1 MIGSG
6 LKKLAKAN
14 GMHVGG
20 GVAYGSLHGYA
31 TTLSEGAGYKQI
43 VISTRFPDVEK
54 LNELQSAVNGR
65 NIARELRVQNLS
77 FAPNGVSVTF
87 IDNPGTMKKIEEF
100 IAWFYPLLDQAGATG
115 AKVCAE
121 CGMEAVAGS
130 WKLIGGVALYM
141 HDACAQKVAR
151 DIDAEYETRGEEN
164 PGSYGLGLLGAL
176 LGAAL
181 GAVVWTLVLMGGYV
195 ASIVGLLIG
204 WLADKGYDLL
214 KGKQGKGKIVI
225 LIIAVIFG
233 VVAGTL
239 AADAISLAQAIDA
252 GELLGWEMG
261 DIPLIMLLLFE
272 DTEYVG
278 ATLGNIGMGLL
289 FAALGVYSL
298 LRKTNKAVSKTKVI
312 DLP

>member
-14 GMHVGG
+14 GMNVGG

-43 VISTRFPDVEK
+43 VISARFPDVEK
-54 LNELQSAVNGR
+54 LNGLQETVNGR

-77 FAPNGVSVTF
+77 FAPNGVSVIFT
-87 IDNPGTMKKIEEF
+87 DNPGTMKKIEEF
-100 IAWFYPLLDQAGATG
+100 IAWFYPLLDQANATG
-115 AKVCAE
+115 INVCAE
-121 CGMEAVAGS
+121 CGLEVTDGC
-130 WKLIGGVALYM
+130 WKLIDGVALYM
-141 HDACAQKVAR
+141 HDACGQKVAR
-151 DIDAEYETRGEEN
+151 DIDAEYETQREEST
-164 PGSYGLGLLGAL
+164 GSYGLGLLGAL

-181 GAVVWTLVLMGGYV
+181 GAVVWALVLLSGFV

-233 VVAGTL
+233 VVAGTF
-239 AADAISLAQAIDA
+239 AADAISLAQMIDA

-261 DIPLIMLLLFE
+261 DIPLIILMLFE
-272 DTEYVG
+272 DAEYVT
-278 ATLGNIGMGLL
+278 ATLSNVGMGLL
-289 FAALGVYSL
+289 FAAIGVFSL
-298 LRKTNKAVSKTKVI
+298 LRKTNKAVSKAKVI

>member
-6 LKKLAKAN
+6 LKKFAKAN
-14 GMHVGG
+14 NMNVAG

-54 LNELQSAVNGR
+54 LNQLQLAVNGR
-65 NIARELRVQNLS
+65 NVARELRIQNLS
-77 FAPNGVSVTF
+77 FAPNGVSVMFT
-87 IDNPGTMKKIEEF
+87 DNPGTMKKIEEF
-100 IAWFYPLLDQAGATG
+100 IAWFYPLLNQAGATG
-115 AKVCAE
+115 VKVCAE
-121 CGMEAVAGS
+121 CGLEADTGC
-130 WKLIGGVALYM
+130 WKLIDGVALYM
-141 HDACAQKVAR
+141 HDACAQKVVR
-151 DIDAEYETRGEEN
+151 DIEVEYESQREEN
-164 PGSYGLGLLGAL
+164 TGSYGLGLIGAL

-181 GAVVWTLVLMGGYV
+181 GAVVWALVLLSGFV

-214 KGKQGKGKIVI
+214 KGKQGKGKLVI
-225 LIIAVIFG
+225 LILAVIFG

-239 AADAISLAQAIDA
+239 AADAISLEQMIDA

-261 DIPLIMLLLFE
+261 DIPLIMLMLFE
-272 DTEYVG
+272 DTEYIT
-278 ATLGNIGMGLL
+278 ATFSNIGMGLV
-289 FAALGVYSL
+289 FAALGVFSL
-298 LRKTNKAVSKTKVI
+298 LRKTNKAVSKARVI

>member
-1 MIGSG
+1 MVGSG

-14 GMHVGG
+14 GMNVAC

-43 VISTRFPDVEK
+43 VVNTRFPNVEK
-54 LNELQSAVNGR
+54 LNQLQILVNGR

-77 FAPNGVSVTF
+77 FMPNGVSVTF
-87 IDNPGTMKKIEEF
+87 TDNPGTMKKIEEF
-100 IAWFYPLLDQAGATG
+100 IAWFYPLLDQADATG
-115 AKVCAE
+115 IKVCAE
-121 CGMEAVAGS
+121 CGLEADTGC
-130 WKLIGGVALYM
+130 WKLVDGVALYM
-141 HDACAQKVAR
+141 HDACAQKVVR
-151 DIDAEYETRGEEN
+151 DINAEYENRREEIT
-164 PGSYGLGLLGAL
+164 GSYGLGLLGAL

-181 GAVVWTLVLMGGYV
+181 GAVVWALILLSGYV

-233 VVAGTL
+233 VVAGTF
-239 AADAISLAQAIDA
+239 AADAISLAQMIEA
-252 GELLGWEMG
+252 GELLGWEVR
-261 DIPLIMLLLFE
+261 DIPLIILMLFE
-272 DTEYVG
+272 DPGYVTG
-278 ATLGNIGMGLL
+278 ILSNIGMGLL
-289 FAALGVYSL
+289 FAALGVFSL
-298 LRKTNKAVSKTKVI
+298 LRKTNKAVSKAKVI

>member
-14 GMHVGG
+14 SMNVAG
-20 GVAYGSLHGYA
+20 GVAYGSLHGYS

-54 LNELQSAVNGR
+54 LNQLQSAVNGR
-65 NIARELRVQNLS
+65 NIARELRIQNLS
-77 FAPNGVSVTF
+77 FAPNGVSVIFT
-87 IDNPGTMKKIEEF
+87 DNPGTMKKIEEF

-115 AKVCAE
+115 ANVCAE
-121 CGMEAVAGS
+121 CGMEAVVGS

-141 HDACAQKVAR
+141 HDACAQRVAR
-151 DIDAEYETRGEEN
+151 DIDAEYETLREEST
-164 PGSYGLGLLGAL
+164 GSYGLGLVGAL

-181 GAVVWTLVLMGGYV
+181 GAVVWALILLSGFV

-239 AADAISLAQAIDA
+239 AADAISLAQMIDA
-252 GELLGWEMG
+252 GEMLGWEMG
-261 DIPLIMLLLFE
+261 DIPHIMLMLFE
-272 DTEYVG
+272 DSGYVT
-278 ATLGNIGMGLL
+278 ATLSNVGMGLL
-289 FAALGVYSL
+289 FAAIGVFSL
-298 LRKTNKAVSKTKVI
+298 LHKTNKAVSKAKVI

>member
-1 MIGSG
+1 
-6 LKKLAKAN
+6 
-14 GMHVGG
+14 
-20 GVAYGSLHGYA
+20 VAYGSLHGYA

-43 VISTRFPDVEK
+43 VISTRFPDVDK
-54 LNELQSAVNGR
+54 LNQLQAAVNGR

-77 FAPNGVSVTF
+77 FAPNGVSIIFT
-87 IDNPGTMKKIEEF
+87 DNPGTMKKIEEF

-121 CGMEAVAGS
+121 CGMEAVSGC
-130 WKLIGGVALYM
+130 WKLIDGVALYM
-141 HDACAQKVAR
+141 HDACAQKVTR
-151 DIDAEYETRGEEN
+151 DIDAEYETQREESI
-164 PGSYGLGLLGAL
+164 GSYGTGLLGAL

-181 GAVVWTLVLMGGYV
+181 GAVVWALILLSGFV

-214 KGKQGKGKIVI
+214 KGKQGKGKIAI

-233 VVAGTL
+233 VVAGTF
-239 AADAISLAQAIDA
+239 AADAISLTQMIDA

-261 DIPLIMLLLFE
+261 DIPLIMLMMFE
-272 DTEYVG
+272 DTEYVT
-278 ATLGNIGMGLL
+278 ATLSNVGMGLL
-289 FAALGVYSL
+289 FAALGVFSL
-298 LRKTNKAVSKTKVI
+298 LRKTNKAVSKAKVI